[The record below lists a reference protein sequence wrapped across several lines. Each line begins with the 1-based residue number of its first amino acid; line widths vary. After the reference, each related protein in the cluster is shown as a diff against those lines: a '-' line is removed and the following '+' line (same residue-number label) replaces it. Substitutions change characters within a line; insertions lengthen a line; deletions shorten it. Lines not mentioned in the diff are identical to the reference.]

1 MLNDMGVFL
10 NEESSS
16 PRRHPQHS
24 HIGLA
29 FFSGASALGCEA
41 SCISVVS
48 AFQTSKDTAM
58 LLSTPLFKP
67 TLARFREI
75 VSGIKNPYAMTVDG
89 ENHLRARRFNAAIR
103 CLERALQLGGPDFQ
117 WAPTCEY
124 RLGLAYKGL
133 GDYAKAQALIGRAA
147 AAGVPEAWF
156 QLAELSPAG
165 SQERMEAG
173 YKAGCLGEPLAFADL
188 ADELDSRAG
197 KDGLTPEEREDLLHF
212 SAEAKR
218 LARYDVPY

>member
-10 NEESSS
+10 NEESLS

-41 SCISVVS
+41 SCISVFS
-48 AFQTSKDTAM
+48 AFQTSRDTSM
-58 LLSTPLFKP
+58 LFTPLFKP

-75 VSGIKNPYAMTVDG
+75 INGTKNPYAMALDG
-89 ENHLRARRFNAAIR
+89 ENHRRTGRFNAAIR

-117 WAPTCEY
+117 WGPTCEY

-133 GDYAKAQALIGRAA
+133 GDYTKAQPLIEKAA
-147 AAGVPEAWF
+147 AAGVPESWF
-156 QLAELSPAG
+156 QLAELSPVG

-188 ADELDSRAG
+188 ADELDSHAG